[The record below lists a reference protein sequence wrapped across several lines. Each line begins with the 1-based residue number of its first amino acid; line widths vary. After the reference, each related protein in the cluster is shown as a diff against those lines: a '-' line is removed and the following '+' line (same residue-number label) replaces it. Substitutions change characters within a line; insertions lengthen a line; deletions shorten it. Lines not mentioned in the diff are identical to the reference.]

1 VGGLFVLNAAAARSA
16 VVLRGVIQVQFR
28 IHPWEAP
35 LLVEDAG
42 QEGIG
47 IDLIRRRLLTPD
59 RTHHERPDL
68 PLVGGSQYPVSA
80 QEGTGN
86 VGEVDPR
93 DQAAAPKIQSEFS
106 HPQLG
111 SDVGPEETVRPDAEI
126 ELQHIVTVFHLTVDR
141 ETEVI
146 EGAGVEKLGNQQE
159 RFVPYAELSQR
170 LFRKLRS
177 TGGLVFSEGLAI
189 GLITPTRL
197 ETEME
202 PVRHIQRSVQMEP

>member
-1 VGGLFVLNAAAARSA
+1 M
-16 VVLRGVIQVQFR
+16 
-28 IHPWEAP
+28 
-35 LLVEDAG
+35 
-42 QEGIG
+42 
-47 IDLIRRRLLTPD
+47 IRRRLLTPD

-68 PLVGGSQYPVSA
+68 PLVSGSQYPVSA

-111 SDVGPEETVRPDAEI
+111 RDVGPEETVRPDAEI

-146 EGAGVEKLGNQQE
+146 ERAGVEKLGKQQE

-177 TGGLVFSEGLAI
+177 TGSFVFLRGWL
-189 GLITPTRL
+189 
-197 ETEME
+197 
-202 PVRHIQRSVQMEP
+202 